1 MLGNSFLAWNEDGDA
16 IVALV
21 AFDAARES
29 RTGGGPRCGRRGGS
43 PVPGDVLPDC
53 AGDWIDGDRERLRQ
67 RAQQVL
73 TRLVGLLEREKRLP
87 MRSIRLNTCSG
98 SIHSTSKHGVR
109 SCTRAA

>member
-1 MLGNSFLAWNEDGDA
+1 MKTVTPSWPWSPSTPPANRGRAGDRDA
-16 IVALV
+16 VEEAAALYQ
-21 AFDAARES
+21 
-29 RTGGGPRCGRRGGS
+29 
-43 PVPGDVLPDC
+43 GDVLPDC